1 MSILVAEHE
10 LYRSC
15 RILFGSELE
24 VGGDFLNYLRHSG
37 LKKAY
42 RLKARQTHPD
52 LVVANQARIENS
64 SLADFATVQQ
74 AYENLRSYLDRRDLG
89 CRFSATVPNNPPPG
103 FAQGAQWRNTAE
115 QFRQRGKCRTEPPGA
130 RTGQTPGGVDNGYTR
145 LYCGPVPPIRM
156 RLGNFLYYSGL
167 IDWMTIVKAL
177 IWQRSQRP
185 RVGELARQLGWLTD
199 GEIREVLANRELME
213 KFGASAVRRQNLTE
227 KQLKALVGYQ
237 KVLQKKLGAFF
248 LEQHLFTVAELDEL
262 VRRQRAHN
270 AVYTGPGSR

>member
-1 MSILVAEHE
+1 MSIMVAEQE
-10 LYRSC
+10 LYHSC
-15 RILFGSELE
+15 RVLFGSELE

-52 LVVANQARIENS
+52 LAVTNQAVTNNIC
-64 SLADFATVQQ
+64 LADFVSVQQ
-74 AYENLRSYLDRRDLG
+74 AYENLRGYLDRRDLSG
-89 CRFSATVPNNPPPG
+89 RFTAAAANNPSG
-103 FAQGAQWRNTAE
+103 FAQGAQWRNGAE
-115 QFRQRGKCRTEPPGA
+115 PNRPWGKQRPEPPPNGSA
-130 RTGQTPGGVDNGYTR
+130 REGVDSRYTR
-145 LYCGPVPPIRM
+145 LYCGPVPQVRM

-185 RVGELARQLGWLTD
+185 RLGELARRFGWLSEA
-199 GEIREVLANRELME
+199 EILGVLANRELME

-227 KQLKALVGYQ
+227 KQLKVLIGYQ
-237 KVLQKKLGAFF
+237 NLLQKKFGAFF
-248 LEQHLFTVAELDEL
+248 LEERFFTSAELDEL

-270 AVYTGPGSR
+270 AACARPGSF

>member
-1 MSILVAEHE
+1 MSIMVAEQE
-10 LYRSC
+10 LFQSC

-52 LVVANQARIENS
+52 LAVTNQAPANNVC
-64 SLADFATVQQ
+64 LGDFVSVQQ
-74 AYENLRSYLDRRDLG
+74 AYEILRGYLDRRDLG
-89 CRFSATVPNNPPPG
+89 CRFTATAPSSPPG
-103 FAQGAQWRNTAE
+103 FAQGAQWRSGVE
-115 QFRQRGKCRTEPPGA
+115 QARQWGKPRPEPPKNGSA
-130 RTGQTPGGVDNGYTR
+130 RAGVDTRYTK

-185 RVGELARQLGWLTD
+185 RLGELARRLGWLSEA
-199 GEIREVLANRELME
+199 EILGVLANRELME

-227 KQLKALVGYQ
+227 KQLKVLIGYQ
-237 KVLQKKLGAFF
+237 NLLQKKFGTFF
-248 LEQHLFTVAELDEL
+248 LEERFFTSAELDEL
-262 VRRQRAHN
+262 VRRQREHN
-270 AVYTGPGSR
+270 AACARPGSF